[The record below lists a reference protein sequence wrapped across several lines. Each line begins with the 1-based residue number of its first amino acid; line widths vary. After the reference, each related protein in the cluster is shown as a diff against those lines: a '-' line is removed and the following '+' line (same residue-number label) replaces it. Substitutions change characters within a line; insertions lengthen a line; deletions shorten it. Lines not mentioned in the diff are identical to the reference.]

1 MNSNKFSSLIRQL
14 GSYKDVR
21 MFLSF
26 VKSGAFIFGCILLA
40 LYFVIQGPVYNKN
53 REKAYAAIDAKIADR
68 QNITTEERI
77 EIINKHL
84 DAVPNYDFLMMTS
97 LFGGMVCICYAAYK
111 TINSQYTETRR
122 TAEEEYTQ
130 QLIDFVSGERDEPPN
145 KNE

>member
-1 MNSNKFSSLIRQL
+1 MNSNKLSSLIKQL

-21 MFLSF
+21 IFLSF

-40 LYFVIQGPVYNKN
+40 LYFVLQGPVYNKN
-53 REKAYAAIDAKIADR
+53 MDKAYAAIDAEIADR

-84 DAVPNYDFLMMTS
+84 DAVPNYDFLMIAS
-97 LFGGMVCICYAAYK
+97 LFGGMVCICCAAYK
-111 TINSQYTETRR
+111 TINFQSAETKRA
-122 TAEEEYTQ
+122 AEEEYAQ
-130 QLIDFVSGERDEPPN
+130 QLIEFVSGERDEPPN

>member
-1 MNSNKFSSLIRQL
+1 MNSNKFSSLIKRL

-53 REKAYAAIDAKIADR
+53 MDKAYAAIDAEVADR
-68 QNITTEERI
+68 QNITTEEKVA
-77 EIINKHL
+77 IINKHL
-84 DAVPNYDFLMMTS
+84 NAVPNYDFLAVAS
-97 LFGGMVCICYAAYK
+97 LFGGMVCIYYAAYK
-111 TINSQYTETRR
+111 TINSQSTETKR
-122 TAEEEYTQ
+122 TAKKEYAQ